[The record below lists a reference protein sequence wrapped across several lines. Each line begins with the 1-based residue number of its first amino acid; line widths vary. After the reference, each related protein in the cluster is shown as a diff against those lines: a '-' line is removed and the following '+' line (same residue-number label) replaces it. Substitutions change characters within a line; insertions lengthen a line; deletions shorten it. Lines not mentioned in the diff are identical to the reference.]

1 VLVEHFMAKHAQ
13 RAGKRIEGLA
23 PGVLE
28 ALQSAE
34 WPGNVRELENTIER
48 VVILSHGDTIDAED
62 LPAEVRAGANICD
75 AGPRCFVLPDGGL
88 DLEEV
93 ELDLVRQ
100 ALDRSGGSIPQAAKL
115 IGLTTKTLEAR
126 MERYGL

>member
-1 VLVEHFMAKHAQ
+1 MSPAAMDDLVKYQ
-13 RAGKRIEGLA
+13 
-23 PGVLE
+23 
-28 ALQSAE
+28 

-48 VVILSHGDTIDAED
+48 VVILSHGDTIEADD
-62 LPAEVRAGANICD
+62 LPAEVRAGVSVCSS
-75 AGPRCFVLPDGGL
+75 GSRCFLLPDGGL

-100 ALDRSGGSIPQAAKL
+100 ALDRSGGNVPGAAKL
-115 IGLTTKTLEAR
+115 LGLTTKTLEAR